1 MCCRNQY
8 PLILAPN
15 RDRAH
20 NSRTG
25 FIDLRA
31 LFGSLLA
38 MICLTG
44 CVPAP
49 DKEVVIYS
57 ASDREYAT
65 PILNGYERASNGT
78 KVSAQFDV
86 ESSKTIGLVTRIERE
101 KERPQCDV
109 FWNNEI
115 IHTIRLQQ
123 KGLLEKRRWPI
134 PDNWPKSFRS
144 SDGTWVGFAA
154 RARVFLINK
163 KKMADKAVWPSKVS
177 ELADEKWKH
186 RCGMASPLFGT
197 TATHLTVLSTHR
209 FETQP
214 YGNDWTS
221 WAKAVQS
228 NAVILAGNK
237 QVAVAVGSGEL
248 DWGITDTD
256 DAIIEKESGKP
267 VEIVFPDQEAGGFGT
282 LFIPNSLCV
291 LQKAPHPAAASGL
304 ADYLISEKVE
314 SRLTMGNSAQ
324 FPVWP
329 TAKEHSRLETGEA
342 TRWAEVDFEKA
353 AAHWE
358 EIATTLKAIY
368 SK

>member
-1 MCCRNQY
+1 MDS
-8 PLILAPN
+8 A
-15 RDRAH
+15 RASH
-20 NSRTG
+20 FHHPKNGTSKSCYTAVLVLG
-25 FIDLRA
+25 
-31 LFGSLLA
+31 LLV
-38 MICLTG
+38 IGLCG
-44 CVPAP
+44 CIPAP
-49 DKEVVIYS
+49 DKTVVVYS

-65 PILNGYERASNGT
+65 PILSGFERSSNGT
-78 KVSAQFDV
+78 TVSTQFDV

-144 SDGTWVGFAA
+144 TDGTWVGFAA
-154 RARVFLINK
+154 RARVLLINK
-163 KKMADKAVWPSKVS
+163 SKLTDKSQWPSKVS
-177 ELADEKWKH
+177 ELSDEKWKL
-186 RCGMASPLFGT
+186 RCGMASPLYGT
-197 TATHLTVLSTHR
+197 TATHMAVLSTHPS
-209 FETQP
+209 ESQP
-214 YGNDWTS
+214 KDKDWTV
-221 WAKAVQS
+221 WAKSVKS

-237 QVAVAVGSGEL
+237 QVAVAVGNGEL
-248 DWGITDTD
+248 EWGLTDTD
-256 DAIIEKESGKP
+256 DAIIERESGKP

-291 LQKAPHPAAASGL
+291 LQRAPHPAAAASL

-329 TAKEHSRLETGEA
+329 TAKQRSRLETGEA
-342 TRWAEVDFEKA
+342 IRWAEVDFEKA

-358 EIATTLKAIY
+358 EIAETLKALY
-368 SK
+368 DK